1 MARAKDEAR
10 EQRIVTEVVVDAYES
25 QQLGQRR
32 SAEELARRLL
42 ELPHAANSG
51 DIYARMA

>member
-25 QQLGQRR
+25 RQRR